1 MKRKIFFQQS
11 GLYWFFISL
20 LFIILSWFVFGVVYC
35 SISVFMEN
43 EETLTNYIAI
53 FGGILG
59 FLLFGFELLRMVR
72 QVIILKD
79 NEIYVPEEWGMS
91 DEKFQHEVS
100 ILYTEMDH
108 VFLRE
113 TTCDS
118 NNNPVKRY
126 WLTLPNIYFVMCCKN
141 GKEKSINILFY
152 SKKCRIK
159 MINEIINRA
168 KLCGN
173 DFTHETGEE
182 IYNTFVVKRKEE
194 YRELK
199 EKRKNKRRKK

>member
-20 LFIILSWFVFGVVYC
+20 LFIISSWCIVGVIYC

-43 EETLTNYIAI
+43 GKTFTNYIAI
-53 FGGILG
+53 FGGVLG

-79 NEIYVPEEWGMS
+79 KEIYVPEEWGMS

-100 ILYTEMDH
+100 ILYTEIDH

-159 MINEIINRA
+159 IIDEIINRA

-173 DFTHETGEE
+173 KFTDEKGEDIYKTFLTAKKIRTDFL
-182 IYNTFVVKRKEE
+182 I
-194 YRELK
+194 
-199 EKRKNKRRKK
+199 

>member
-20 LFIILSWFVFGVVYC
+20 LFIISSWCIVGVIYC
-35 SISVFMEN
+35 SISVFMKN
-43 EETLTNYIAI
+43 EKTLTNYIAI
-53 FGGILG
+53 FGGVLG

-79 NEIYVPEEWGMS
+79 KEIYVPEEWGMS

-100 ILYTEMDH
+100 ILYTEIDH

-159 MINEIINRA
+159 IIDEIINRA

-173 DFTHETGEE
+173 KFTDEKGED
-182 IYNTFVVKRKEE
+182 IYKTFLTAK
-194 YRELK
+194 
-199 EKRKNKRRKK
+199 KNKD

>member
-11 GLYWFFISL
+11 GLYCFFVSL
-20 LFIILSWFVFGVVYC
+20 LFIVLSWCVVGVVYC
-35 SISVFMEN
+35 SISVFIKN
-43 EETLTNYIAI
+43 EKTLINYIAI
-53 FGGILG
+53 FGGIVG
-59 FLLFGFELLRMVR
+59 FLLLGFELLRMVR
-72 QVIILKD
+72 QVIILND

-91 DEKFQHEVS
+91 DEKFQYEISVS
-100 ILYTEMDH
+100 YNEIER

-126 WLTLPNIYFVMCCKN
+126 WITLPNLYFVMCCKN

-159 MINEIINRA
+159 IIDEIINRA
-168 KLCGN
+168 KLHGN
-173 DFTHETGEE
+173 DFTDEKGED
-182 IYNTFVVKRKEE
+182 IYKSFLNAK
-194 YRELK
+194 
-199 EKRKNKRRKK
+199 